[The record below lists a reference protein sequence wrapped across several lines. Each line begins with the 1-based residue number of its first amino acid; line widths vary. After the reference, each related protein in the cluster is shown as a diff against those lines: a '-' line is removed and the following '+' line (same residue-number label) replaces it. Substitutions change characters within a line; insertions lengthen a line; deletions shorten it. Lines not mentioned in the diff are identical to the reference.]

1 MQQPQ
6 PQSSSS
12 SSSSSSH
19 NQHTNNNHAAHHHQ
33 EIKTAFVKSV
43 LQQDDQVKFL
53 VNVYKRHGPGG
64 LMPSSSTTTTNSS
77 STTTG
82 NNSKNTTTTSSSS
95 NSTSSSLSSGKQ
107 ASSSEK
113 SVPASKSTTVFTK
126 KESEPVLMALIAHKD
141 VPTNVAIMFLDYSMD
156 NKTFRIRDF
165 QLIKKHDF
173 GIKIV
178 DEIHFDLYFKSQATV
193 YNLQS
198 ESAST
203 QWVVVSSLIKVCK
216 LVNDQPGHPSFT
228 TTSSTT
234 SATTYVS
241 DSISSQPLLDL
252 PPPKTETK
260 ANNRISL
267 LKSTAELS
275 LSEFL
280 VDMDALHDGTASD
293 NEERQW
299 HHYYTQRMQRDKEQK
314 NKSEDNQDIS
324 IDMFKKANRQVL
336 PSSSNGSSTPTDI
349 AQKATINTSPNPLQH
364 EASRK
369 DNWIQRQLK
378 AKEEEFTEITPLSVV
393 VCTWNVNNKFPS
405 PDTSLAK
412 WLLLDEFEADIY
424 SIGMQE
430 IDMTAGA
437 LLKEETETGQEW
449 QNLFIKTF
457 AEETKQHR
465 YKLITARQLVGIYH
479 CVLVKESL
487 ANEVTEIRNCAEGVG
502 IMGMMGNKGGVGIR
516 FKIFDSTFCFIT
528 AHLAPHMGA
537 VERRNQNFHDI
548 CKKADFGNPF
558 LYRPDQHE
566 FFFWFGDLNYR
577 INQPNLIVR
586 EKIKKQDYKFLMKYD
601 QLMIEKNAQNA
612 FVGFCEGE
620 ITFDPTY
627 KFDSGTDTY
636 DTSEKGRVP
645 SYTDRILWREDER
658 GRIVQKS
665 YKSFKEYKMSDHKPV
680 TSWFEVGVK
689 KIVEEKYKKCYLD
702 IIKMLDKLEN
712 DMLPEVAITG
722 QSINYENVKYDEPIT
737 QTVCLH
743 NTGQVVCEYQFVPK
757 PQESQPCKPYV
768 TIQPLEGY
776 VIPGETEEI
785 KVTIQV
791 NSQRAP
797 KLLSGD
803 DTIDDILI
811 LHLKNGRDHFISI
824 TGNYVKSCFGST
836 LDQLVKQKYPIQRK
850 DDGLELSS
858 FEKDLKVPKELWR
871 LIDLLYQKGL
881 KEEGLFKYSGT
892 AKEVHYIRDCLD
904 EGLPITNPVSC
915 HSIAEALITFLES
928 LREPVVPF
936 KFYQMSLNAS
946 ANPATCYHLISMLN
960 DAHCNTFHYLMSFL
974 RECLKHKKSNG
985 LTQDEV
991 AIIFS
996 RVLIRPPHQD
1006 KPHTH
1011 HDESSKYFEEQ
1022 RARAQFI
1029 SHFLREGKLWSRDDV
1044 LRGDELEDEDDM
1056 FDHHEQEEDEDH
1068 NSSLLANDQLT
1079 ISRPL
1084 PPSPSKPSPVSS
1096 STSSSSQPS
1105 STATTTTSTT
1115 LSADEFL

>member
-1 MQQPQ
+1 MSQQPQ
-6 PQSSSS
+6 QQ
-12 SSSSSSH
+12 SSSH
-19 NQHTNNNHAAHHHQ
+19 NNNNHAHHHHQ

-43 LQQDDQVKFL
+43 LQADDQVKFL
-53 VNVYKRHGPGG
+53 VQVYQRHGPGS
-64 LMPSSSTTTTNSS
+64 LMMASSSSATTTTTNSNS

-82 NNSKNTTTTSSSS
+82 NNKNTTTSSSS
-95 NSTSSSLSSGKQ
+95 SNPSLSTSSGGKQQ

-113 SVPASKSTTVFTK
+113 SVPASKSTTVFSK
-126 KESEPVLMALIAHKD
+126 KETEPVLMALIANKD
-141 VPTNVAIMFLDYSMD
+141 IPTNVAIMFLDYSMD
-156 NKTFRIRDF
+156 NKSFRIRDF
-165 QLIKKHDF
+165 QLIKRHDF

-178 DEIHFDLYFKSQATV
+178 DEIHFDLYFKSKATV

-203 QWVVVSSLIKVCK
+203 QWVVVSSLIKACK
-216 LVNDQPGHPSFT
+216 LVNDQPAGYPSVATT

-234 SATTYVS
+234 STTTTSVS
-241 DSISSQPLLDL
+241 DSSQPLLDL

-260 ANNRISL
+260 ASNRISL

-280 VDMDALHDGTASD
+280 VDMDTLHDHGTAND

-336 PSSSNGSSTPTDI
+336 ASSSSGSSTPNDI
-349 AQKATINTSPNPLQH
+349 AQKATINSSPSPLQQ

-405 PDTSLAK
+405 SETSLAK

-457 AEETKQHR
+457 SEETKLHR

-502 IMGMMGNKGGVGIR
+502 IMGMMGNKGGVGVR

-645 SYTDRILWREDER
+645 SYTDRILWRDDER

-722 QSINYENVKYDEPIT
+722 QTITYENVKYDEPIT
-737 QTVCLH
+737 QTICLH

-757 PQESQPCKPYV
+757 PQEAHPCKPYV

-797 KLLSGD
+797 KLLGGD

-871 LIDLLYQKGL
+871 LIDLLYQNGL
-881 KEEGLFKYSGT
+881 KEEGLFKYSGNP
-892 AKEVHYIRDCLD
+892 KEVHYIRDCLD
-904 EGLPITNPVSC
+904 EGLPITNPVSS
-915 HSIAEALITFLES
+915 HSIAEALIAFLES

-946 ANPATCYHLISMLN
+946 SNSATCYHLISMLN

-1056 FDHHEQEEDEDH
+1056 FDHHSQEDDDDSH
-1068 NSSLLANDQLT
+1068 HSSLLANDHLSS
-1079 ISRPL
+1079 SRPL
-1084 PPSPSKPSPVSS
+1084 PPSPSKPSPLSS
-1096 STSSSSQPS
+1096 STSSSQPP
-1105 STATTTTSTT
+1105 STTT